1 MTAGTLVLVCAVI
14 ILVDVGPRAQQ
25 LNPLDLLQT
34 PPALIWNTI
43 CFGMCVVGGIAIKST
58 TPGSMS
64 QLVAYSLGISSTTVL
79 GASIGKIMQED
90 TGDLV
95 YVFIVLYFFIGVIN
109 LYWSA
114 MASSSTDLAVFMPVK
129 SSLTLA
135 LNCIT
140 GLFVWQDWRV
150 IDEWASYA
158 MVYLLVLLGVYT
170 CAQDLDFI
178 TSFALRNHI
187 KGAMLS
193 NGIASSSFGKSVK
206 VLVDMW
212 EYDSIDDDDGGGDID
227 DAEQEERTLLQLK
240 TMGIVLSKGLRGG
253 AIKQDE
259 LRQLCMRLFAGLPK
273 KAGLSAPLLQWFH
286 EDWAYF
292 KQYVQHDPEFQEK
305 LLAIARRAGIES
317 AESVPVNVDVNG
329 GDNSLDDSVM
339 TPLI

>member
-1 MTAGTLVLVCAVI
+1 
-14 ILVDVGPRAQQ
+14 
-25 LNPLDLLQT
+25 
-34 PPALIWNTI
+34 
-43 CFGMCVVGGIAIKST
+43 
-58 TPGSMS
+58 
-64 QLVAYSLGISSTTVL
+64 
-79 GASIGKIMQED
+79 
-90 TGDLV
+90 
-95 YVFIVLYFFIGVIN
+95 
-109 LYWSA
+109 
-114 MASSSTDLAVFMPVK
+114 
-129 SSLTLA
+129 
-135 LNCIT
+135 
-140 GLFVWQDWRV
+140 
-150 IDEWASYA
+150 
-158 MVYLLVLLGVYT
+158 
-170 CAQDLDFI
+170 
-178 TSFALRNHI
+178 
-187 KGAMLS
+187 MLS

-212 EYDSIDDDDGGGDID
+212 EHNSIDDDDDGGGID

-292 KQYVQHDPEFQEK
+292 KQYVSHDPEFQEK

>member
-1 MTAGTLVLVCAVI
+1 
-14 ILVDVGPRAQQ
+14 
-25 LNPLDLLQT
+25 
-34 PPALIWNTI
+34 
-43 CFGMCVVGGIAIKST
+43 MCVVGGIAIKST

-212 EYDSIDDDDGGGDID
+212 EHNSIDDDDDGGID

-273 KAGLSAPLLQWFH
+273 NAPLLQWFH

-292 KQYVQHDPEFQEK
+292 TQYVKHILSFK
-305 LLAIARRAGIES
+305 KS
-317 AESVPVNVDVNG
+317 C
-329 GDNSLDDSVM
+329 
-339 TPLI
+339 